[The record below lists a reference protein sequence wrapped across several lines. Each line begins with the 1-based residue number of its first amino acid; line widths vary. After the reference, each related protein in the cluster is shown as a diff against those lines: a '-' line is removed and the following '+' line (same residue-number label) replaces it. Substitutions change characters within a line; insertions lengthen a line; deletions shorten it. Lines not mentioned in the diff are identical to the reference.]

1 MSLRSGRKLHVRQL
15 LLLIH
20 NHRPWT
26 GKLLSKLFPTRDA
39 SLPKFVQNA
48 KHIDGSRAHSVII
61 EGTGPTTN
69 HCLFTEMRF
78 DAGKGS
84 KAASPEVYAR
94 SDVTVYVCGGE
105 FCRIAHCQGH
115 D

>member
-1 MSLRSGRKLHVRQL
+1 L
-15 LLLIH
+15 LSHI
-20 NHRPWT
+20 HRPWT

-94 SDVTVYVCGGE
+94 SDGTVYVCGGE
-105 FCRIAHCQGH
+105 SCRIARCRAH